1 MIDLHCHILPG
12 IDDGPAT
19 LQESLELA
27 RIAVED
33 GIRHIVV
40 TPHIHPGRYE
50 NSIATIQPALEQLQ
64 SALKNE
70 DIPLTLGLGAEVRIS
85 VEMLSMIPSGKI
97 PFIGEWGDQKV
108 LLLEL
113 PHSHIPPGSDKLVDW
128 LLARDIIPMIA
139 HPERNKDIL
148 NDLSKINP
156 FIERGCLLQVTAMS
170 VAGKFGDGAYQRARE
185 LLERDWVT
193 ILASDAHNTN
203 RRPPVLSEGVEAAAS
218 VIGHE
223 AAQQLVFTN
232 PEKIVAQ
239 AHG

>member
-19 LQESLELA
+19 LHESLELA
-27 RIAVED
+27 RIAVAD

-50 NSIATIQPALEQLQ
+50 NSIATIEPVLEQLQ
-64 SALKNE
+64 AQLIE
-70 DIPLTLGLGAEVRIS
+70 QDIPLTLGLGAEVRIS

-97 PFIGEWGDQKV
+97 PFIGSWEGKQV

-128 LLARDIIPMIA
+128 LLARDILPMIA
-139 HPERNKDIL
+139 HPERNKDIV
-148 NDLSKINP
+148 NDLNKINP
-156 FIERGCLLQVTAMS
+156 FVERGCLLQVTAMS
-170 VAGKFGDGAYQRARE
+170 VAGKFGDSAHKRACE

-193 ILASDAHNTN
+193 ILASDAHNAN
-203 RRPPVLSEGVEAAAS
+203 RRPPVLSEGYQAAAELVGES
-218 VIGHE
+218 DARQLVIG
-223 AAQQLVFTN
+223 N
-232 PEKIVAQ
+232 PEKLIDR